1 MGAESLK
8 TKKLAFLLFSF
19 MTLSGCIEATALL
32 GPAITVSSTGNVY
45 QASLSY
51 ASNKIIYDTTGKS
64 SMDHFAKF
72 LDPNDAHKGEI
83 ELILKDKIK
92 DVKDLLKHP

>member
-8 TKKLAFLLFSF
+8 TNKLAFLLFSF
-19 MTLSGCIEATALL
+19 MTLSGCIESTALL

-51 ASNKIIYDTTGKS
+51 ASNKIIYDITGKS

>member
-1 MGAESLK
+1 
-8 TKKLAFLLFSF
+8 
-19 MTLSGCIEATALL
+19 MTLSGCIESTALL

-51 ASNKIIYDTTGKS
+51 ASNKIIYDATGKS